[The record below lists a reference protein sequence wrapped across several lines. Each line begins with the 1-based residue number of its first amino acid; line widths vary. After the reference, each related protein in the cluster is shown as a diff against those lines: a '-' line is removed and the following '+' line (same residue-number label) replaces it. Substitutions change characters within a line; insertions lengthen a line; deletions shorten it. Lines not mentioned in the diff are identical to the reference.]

1 MRPIHPAQS
10 IPPTLGAIHRANA
23 PPNAAQRGLV
33 RDGPTNLEPDGACG
47 SGGQSVREPERGW
60 SWSRLACSGG
70 LVAMGAGRGPAAAGA
85 GRDGGW
91 SWACGSGG
99 LVAMGAGRG
108 PAAAGAGRDGGWSWA
123 CGSGGWSRWGLVVG
137 LRQEQGPAGADRPG
151 GTNRPVAAQHG
162 RWPGWPEAPGA
173 GHAPADV
180 RAGRRGRKPG
190 TAEPTEQGT
199 ARTGLKG
206 QTGGCRMLAAE
217 RTMQTRPV
225 ERNLGGWVG
234 QPWQDAAGAC
244 SW

>member
-1 MRPIHPAQS
+1 MRRNQTPKNGHLLRSTSPAAA
-10 IPPTLGAIHRANA
+10 GA
-23 PPNAAQRGLV
+23 V
-33 RDGPTNLEPDGACG
+33 RDGGCSWACGRSRAQQEPTGREARTGRLLRSMGGGRGGRRHRGLFAMGAVRGACG
-47 SGGQSVREPERGW
+47 SGGC
-60 SWSRLACSGG
+60 SRWG
-70 LVAMGAGRGPAAAGA
+70 LFVGPAAAGA
-85 GRDGGW
+85 VRDGGC
-91 SWACGSGG
+91 SWGLRQRGLFAMGAVRGACGSGG
-99 LVAMGAGRG
+99 
-108 PAAAGAGRDGGWSWA
+108 
-123 CGSGGWSRWGLVVG
+123 CSRWGLFVG